1 MHLVE
6 KAEQS
11 WYYLENNNKYHLQ
24 AMCLSSN
31 LSIWQK
37 LSRLFF
43 MLAIVWFSSFT
54 SEEIE
59 GQERWSYL
67 SQDTMIESFNL
78 RIEGNNPAFNHKL
91 NSKKKKKKKRNERK
105 KEKKGM

>member
-1 MHLVE
+1 
-6 KAEQS
+6 
-11 WYYLENNNKYHLQ
+11 
-24 AMCLSSN
+24 MCLSSN

-43 MLAIVWFSSFT
+43 ILAIVWFSSFT

-67 SQDTMIESFNL
+67 SQGTIIESFNL
-78 RIEGNNPAFNHKL
+78 WIEGNNLAFNYKL
-91 NSKKKKKKKRNERK
+91 NTKKKQTKKQQQQ
-105 KEKKGM
+105 M